1 MRMNEIDN
9 SSKATQNICSSSP
22 AQPSNSRKLTLA
34 KVVARSS
41 TSDKDPKPTPWNGK

>member
-1 MRMNEIDN
+1 MKMKEIDN
-9 SSKATQNICSSSP
+9 SSKTTQNISTPLP

-41 TSDKDPKPTPWNGK
+41 TSDKDPKPTP